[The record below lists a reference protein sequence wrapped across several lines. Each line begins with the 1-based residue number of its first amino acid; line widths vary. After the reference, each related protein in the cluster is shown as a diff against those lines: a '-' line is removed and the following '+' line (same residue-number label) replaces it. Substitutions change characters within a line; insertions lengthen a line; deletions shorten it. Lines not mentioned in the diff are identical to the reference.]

1 MDSKILDDITN
12 SIKTKLGED
21 NVALISD
28 DLGMLITEN
37 NKSVNTINDLNKKV
51 DTLTDKN
58 NLLSTANSRL
68 LSQIPMEKE
77 DTKAQEK
84 EEKPSVESFTLKDLF
99 FIFVTVSSIYCIT
112 FAYFACS
119 AYLFSSASCF
129 NVSSK
134 RL

>member
-12 SIKTKLGED
+12 SIKTKLGDD

-37 NKSVNTINDLNKKV
+37 NKSVNTINELNKELT
-51 DTLTDKN
+51 TLTDKN

-77 DTKAQEK
+77 DTKAKEK
-84 EEKPSVESFTLKDLF
+84 EEKPSVESFTLRDLF
-99 FIFVTVSSIYCIT
+99 DEKGHF
-112 FAYFACS
+112 
-119 AYLFSSASCF
+119 
-129 NVSSK
+129 K
-134 RL
+134 R

>member
-12 SIKTKLGED
+12 SIKTKLGDD

-51 DTLTDKN
+51 DNLTDKN

-99 FIFVTVSSIYCIT
+99 DDKGHF
-112 FAYFACS
+112 
-119 AYLFSSASCF
+119 
-129 NVSSK
+129 K
-134 RL
+134 K

>member
-12 SIKTKLGED
+12 SIKTKLGDD

-51 DTLTDKN
+51 DNLTDKN

-99 FIFVTVSSIYCIT
+99 DEKGHF
-112 FAYFACS
+112 
-119 AYLFSSASCF
+119 
-129 NVSSK
+129 K
-134 RL
+134 K

>member
-12 SIKTKLGED
+12 SIKTKLGDD

-51 DTLTDKN
+51 DILTDKN

-84 EEKPSVESFTLKDLF
+84 EEKPSIESFTLKDLF
-99 FIFVTVSSIYCIT
+99 DEKGHF
-112 FAYFACS
+112 
-119 AYLFSSASCF
+119 
-129 NVSSK
+129 K
-134 RL
+134 R

>member
-12 SIKTKLGED
+12 SIKTKLGDD

-51 DTLTDKN
+51 DSLTDKN

-84 EEKPSVESFTLKDLF
+84 EEKPSIESFTLKDLF
-99 FIFVTVSSIYCIT
+99 DEKGHF
-112 FAYFACS
+112 
-119 AYLFSSASCF
+119 
-129 NVSSK
+129 K
-134 RL
+134 R

>member
-12 SIKTKLGED
+12 SIKTKLGDD

-51 DTLTDKN
+51 DNLIDKN

-84 EEKPSVESFTLKDLF
+84 EEKPSIESFTLKDLF
-99 FIFVTVSSIYCIT
+99 DEKGHF
-112 FAYFACS
+112 
-119 AYLFSSASCF
+119 
-129 NVSSK
+129 K
-134 RL
+134 R